1 MRNKAKKEK
10 RPNSH
15 DPRLAADVPTAN
27 SAEFVP
33 SLYPDQTDTAP
44 FDSSEIFDFIPEI
57 KGNKFS

>member
-1 MRNKAKKEK
+1 MSKNKRKAKKL
-10 RPNSH
+10 NSP

-33 SLYPDQTDTAP
+33 SLNPDLLDTAP
-44 FDSSEIFDFIPEI
+44 YDSSEVFDFIPEI